1 MPVILDILS
10 SGPAPI
16 STFNCDFDTDYS
28 QYFHTDVILSCIWSM
43 IQISGHDTYFAFQ
56 LLALWPSDD
65 HSADDG
71 AWFWEGGSCPLSS
84 SADG

>member
-43 IQISGHDTYFAFQ
+43 IQISGHVFCVSTPVTDLVMTTVRMTGPGSGKVAHVPCSP
-56 LLALWPSDD
+56 LLM
-65 HSADDG
+65 G
-71 AWFWEGGSCPLSS
+71 N
-84 SADG
+84 

>member
-16 STFNCDFDTDYS
+16 STFNFDFDNDYS

-43 IQISGHDTYFAFQ
+43 IQISRHVFCVSTPGTDLVMTTVRMTGPVLGRWLMSPVPA
-56 LLALWPSDD
+56 LLM
-65 HSADDG
+65 G
-71 AWFWEGGSCPLSS
+71 N
-84 SADG
+84 